1 VVLLTWH
8 SLPSPSELDVVAKLL
23 QQDAGVIEHALIS
36 RTVTA
41 GVGGRGSV
49 HSVPLDVEKV
59 RVVSLIVS
67 CRVVLGLGLTS
78 SRPRACQALYTRDA
92 LAKHL
97 YSRVFDW
104 LVQRINELICD
115 DTAEFTIGVLDIYGF
130 EIFEVR
136 TSVPFLGLF
145 AFRLVS
151 LTQSN
156 RTHARTHAR
165 AHTHHRTTRLSSSV

>member
-1 VVLLTWH
+1 
-8 SLPSPSELDVVAKLL
+8 
-23 QQDAGVIEHALIS
+23 
-36 RTVTA
+36 VTA

-59 RVVSLIVS
+59 RVVGRV
-67 CRVVLGLGLTS
+67 RVVLGMGLTS
-78 SRPRACQALYTRDA
+78 SRPRAWQALYTRDA

-130 EIFEVR
+130 EIFEVP
-136 TSVPFLGLF
+136 TSASSWLV
-145 AFRLVS
+145 AFRFVS
-151 LTQSN
+151 LTYN
-156 RTHARTHAR
+156 DTTHTTH
-165 AHTHHRTTRLSSSV
+165 TTRTTRTTHTHTHATEQLV

>member
-1 VVLLTWH
+1 M
-8 SLPSPSELDVVAKLL
+8 
-23 QQDAGVIEHALIS
+23 
-36 RTVTA
+36 
-41 GVGGRGSV
+41 
-49 HSVPLDVEKV
+49 
-59 RVVSLIVS
+59 
-67 CRVVLGLGLTS
+67 GLT

-115 DTAEFTIGVLDIYGF
+115 DTAEFSIGVLDIYGF

-136 TSVPFLGLF
+136 TSVPLLGLF

-151 LTQSN
+151 LTQN
-156 RTHARTHAR
+156 RTHTHT
-165 AHTHHRTTRLSSSV
+165 HTHHRTTRLSSSV